1 MARACDHSRHQLE
14 LKVRPRSSLYVQRKE
29 TALAVVVGDRVR
41 RVGKSR
47 PPDAD
52 SNAIESRD
60 AAPDRVAP
68 VARKKVAFPLKL
80 NELFG
85 EHSVY

>member
-29 TALAVVVGDRVR
+29 TALAIVVGDRVG

-52 SNAIESRD
+52 SNAIESGD
-60 AAPDRVAP
+60 AATDRVAP

-80 NELFG
+80 YELFG
-85 EHSVY
+85 KHNVY